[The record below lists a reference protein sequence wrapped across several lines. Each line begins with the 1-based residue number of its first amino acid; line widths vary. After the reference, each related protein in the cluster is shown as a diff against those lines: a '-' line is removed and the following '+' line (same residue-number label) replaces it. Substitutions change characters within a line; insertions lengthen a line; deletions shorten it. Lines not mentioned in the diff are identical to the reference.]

1 MLQAQISGPKS
12 DFQYEGADQHHT
24 HCMEAMRERFLD
36 EVSTSDIRGIADDAE
51 LAGWDYRKR
60 TQSD

>member
-1 MLQAQISGPKS
+1 MTRVKIAGPLTE
-12 DFQYEGADQHHT
+12 YEYQTPDQHHT